1 MNLLRLRRSLHDFVG
16 IEPNSGLQMLYAK
29 PVCNQITPLIMQFS
43 GNRSRI
49 TQFAFTEVACQALH
63 PLDVFKAYN
72 IVTRSVTCKSSSSC
86 ALPYTVL
93 SVRITGTLRR
103 TTGPRGPRAIT
114 ICHTLPFVSMLG
126 TAKCAV
132 MLK

>member
-1 MNLLRLRRSLHDFVG
+1 MILPVSNRSSGSNAVCLARVP
-16 IEPNSGLQMLYAK
+16 PN
-29 PVCNQITPLIMQFS
+29 TPLIMQFS

-49 TQFAFTEVACQALH
+49 TQFAFTEIACQAS
-63 PLDVFKAYN
+63 PLLYVFIAYN

-103 TTGPRGPRAIT
+103 TKSLHGPRAIT
-114 ICHTLPFVSMLG
+114 ICHTLSFVSMLVVSRG
-126 TAKCAV
+126 FEPRHRPAATGSGIN
-132 MLK
+132 